1 MDKSTQKLGRL
12 EHFCTQRP
20 LAGAALTA
28 LIVGLVLFGIE
39 LLLYPVL
46 LQWPLTEW
54 WATNKLESIPP
65 LFVVFYAIFSRFKHV
80 KNNWDLSIDNLFLNH
95 PLLTSILFAL
105 AVGFSTM
112 IWDLIAVMIW
122 NTSFG
127 SGTLIFATM
136 AAMSSLVICFIAARW
151 MVLFR
156 KDRARF

>member
-1 MDKSTQKLGRL
+1 MDKSTQELGRL

-28 LIVGLVLFGIE
+28 LLFGLVVFGVE
-39 LLLYPVL
+39 LLLYSVL
-46 LQWPLTEW
+46 LQWPLTQW
-54 WATNKLESIPP
+54 WATNKLESILP
-65 LFVVFYAIFSRFKHV
+65 LFVVFYVIFSRFKHA

-95 PLLTSILFAL
+95 PLLTSVLFAL

-112 IWDLIAVMIW
+112 ILDLIAVLIW
-122 NTSFG
+122 NSSFD

-136 AAMSSLVICFIAARW
+136 AAMSSLVICFIAARL

-156 KDRARF
+156 KDKGSF